1 MWSRPL
7 ALALLLLPAPALAG
21 VKEKVAA
28 LAPPGL
34 VLVMDAKGNELVAQN
49 TDEPFVPA
57 SVTKIVTAWLAM
69 EVLGGDYRFET
80 RFYLDDKRV
89 LYVRGGGDPFLI
101 SEELAPLA
109 TELVAA
115 VGKKPI
121 TGIVLDAS
129 YYPSNL
135 RIPGIEDTDEAYNA
149 LNSALAVNFN
159 TVYAVRSGNKV
170 RSAEK
175 QTPITP
181 LAITQFRLRGPN
193 GSGRISLSQDPT
205 VSLQYAGELIAA
217 FIERAGGSV
226 KGKISTGTVPEGLE
240 PVYVHRQSRTLSEI
254 LVELLRASNNYIA
267 NQVFLE
273 IGGHRLGGP
282 VSLEKS
288 LQVANEMLAAHGLA
302 AAIHLEEGS
311 GISRNNHF
319 TARGLAK
326 VLELFAPHADLLH
339 GHDGGMNKTGTM
351 EGVRT
356 LAGYADTSSHGRV
369 RFVISLTSNDG
380 EMRFRLLRAISPGCK
395 SRPPRRCFPTRSQKF
410 AISAYRISAG
420 GLRSPAGYALRVH
433 VQRIDRVA
441 RRHEQPVAVA
451 AAEADVGSA
460 LGQRDEADRLAGRIE
475 HLDAVERRAHAP
487 AAPQIAVDVDPKAV
501 GRFFFFAVDEDA
513 AIGELRSA
521 VDHVEDIDRASLG
534 RALDDIE
541 LRFVGRKG
549 QSVRP
554 LDQPGGRDRRTPAV
568 GIEPVDVEGQFRL
581 CLHAQIIAGDAGGRI
596 GEPDGAVGL
605 HDHVVRAIEP
615 LAVEPI
621 DQHRDGAVILGARDA
636 TA

>member
-1 MWSRPL
+1 MLRPALESPMWSRLL
-7 ALALLLLPAPALAG
+7 ALACALLLLPAQALAG

-28 LAPPGL
+28 LAPSGL
-34 VLVMDAKGNELVAQN
+34 VLVMDEKGNELIAQN
-49 TDEPFVPA
+49 ADQPFVPA

-80 RFYLDDKRV
+80 RFYLDKDRV

-109 TELVAA
+109 TQLVAA
-115 VGKKPI
+115 IGKEPVA
-121 TGIVLDAS
+121 GIVLDAS
-129 YYPSNL
+129 YYPSDL
-135 RIPGIEDTDEAYNA
+135 RIPGIEDTNEAYDA

-159 TVYAVRSGNKV
+159 TIYAVRKGNRV

-181 LAITQFRLRGPN
+181 LAISQFRARGPN

-217 FIERAGGSV
+217 FIEREGGSV

-288 LQVANEMLAAHGLA
+288 LKVANEMLAAHGLA
-302 AAIHLEEGS
+302 DAIHLEEGS
-311 GISRNNHF
+311 GISRNDRF

-356 LAGYADTSSHGRV
+356 LAGYADTSRHGRV
-369 RFVISLTSNDG
+369 RFVISLGSNNG
-380 EMRFRLLRAISPGCK
+380 GMRFRLLRAIEPG
-395 SRPPRRCFPTRSQKF
+395 
-410 AISAYRISAG
+410 
-420 GLRSPAGYALRVH
+420 L
-433 VQRIDRVA
+433 
-441 RRHEQPVAVA
+441 
-451 AAEADVGSA
+451 
-460 LGQRDEADRLAGRIE
+460 
-475 HLDAVERRAHAP
+475 
-487 AAPQIAVDVDPKAV
+487 
-501 GRFFFFAVDEDA
+501 
-513 AIGELRSA
+513 
-521 VDHVEDIDRASLG
+521 
-534 RALDDIE
+534 
-541 LRFVGRKG
+541 
-549 QSVRP
+549 
-554 LDQPGGRDRRTPAV
+554 
-568 GIEPVDVEGQFRL
+568 
-581 CLHAQIIAGDAGGRI
+581 
-596 GEPDGAVGL
+596 
-605 HDHVVRAIEP
+605 
-615 LAVEPI
+615 
-621 DQHRDGAVILGARDA
+621 
-636 TA
+636 

>member
-1 MWSRPL
+1 MQQRPRRSRHVSRSL
-7 ALALLLLPAPALAG
+7 ALALLLLAAPALAG
-21 VKEKVAA
+21 VEEKVAA
-28 LAPPGL
+28 LAPQGL

-57 SVTKIVTAWLAM
+57 SVTNIVTAWLAM
-69 EVLGGDYRFET
+69 EVLGGDYRFKT

-109 TELVAA
+109 TKLVAA
-115 VGKKPI
+115 VGKMPI
-121 TGIVLDAS
+121 AGIVLDAS

-181 LAITQFRLRGPN
+181 LAINQFRLRGPN
-193 GSGRISLSQDPT
+193 GSGRISLSQDPM

-226 KGKISTGTVPEGLE
+226 KGKISTGLVPKGLE

-254 LVELLRASNNYIA
+254 LVELLRVSNNYIA
-267 NQVFLE
+267 NQIFLE

-326 VLELFAPHADLLH
+326 VLELFAPHADLLR

-356 LAGYADTSSHGRV
+356 LAGYADTSGHGRV

-380 EMRFRLLRAISPGCK
+380 EMRFRLLRTIES
-395 SRPPRRCFPTRSQKF
+395 
-410 AISAYRISAG
+410 
-420 GLRSPAGYALRVH
+420 GL
-433 VQRIDRVA
+433 
-441 RRHEQPVAVA
+441 
-451 AAEADVGSA
+451 
-460 LGQRDEADRLAGRIE
+460 
-475 HLDAVERRAHAP
+475 
-487 AAPQIAVDVDPKAV
+487 
-501 GRFFFFAVDEDA
+501 
-513 AIGELRSA
+513 
-521 VDHVEDIDRASLG
+521 
-534 RALDDIE
+534 
-541 LRFVGRKG
+541 
-549 QSVRP
+549 
-554 LDQPGGRDRRTPAV
+554 
-568 GIEPVDVEGQFRL
+568 
-581 CLHAQIIAGDAGGRI
+581 
-596 GEPDGAVGL
+596 
-605 HDHVVRAIEP
+605 
-615 LAVEPI
+615 
-621 DQHRDGAVILGARDA
+621 
-636 TA
+636 

>member
-1 MWSRPL
+1 
-7 ALALLLLPAPALAG
+7 
-21 VKEKVAA
+21 
-28 LAPPGL
+28 
-34 VLVMDAKGNELVAQN
+34 VMDAEGNELAAQN
-49 TDEPFVPA
+49 ADEPFVPA

-69 EVLGGDYRFET
+69 EVLGGDYRFVT
-80 RFYLDDKRV
+80 RFYVDGKRV
-89 LYVRGGGDPFLI
+89 LYVHGGGDPFLI
-101 SEELAPLA
+101 SEELASLA
-109 TELVAA
+109 TKLVAA
-115 VGKKPI
+115 VGKEPI

-159 TVYAVRSGNKV
+159 TINAVRSGNTV

-181 LAITQFRLRGPN
+181 LAITQFRLRGPR
-193 GSGRISLSQDPT
+193 GTGRISLSQDPA

-226 KGKISTGTVPEGLE
+226 KGKISTGTVPEGLK

-254 LVELLRASNNYIA
+254 LGELLRASNNYIA

-326 VLELFAPHADLLH
+326 VLELFAPHAALLH

-369 RFVISLTSNDG
+369 RVVISLTSNDG
-380 EMRFRLLRAISPGCK
+380 EMRFRLLRAVAPQASGRAPSGGGGTL
-395 SRPPRRCFPTRSQKF
+395 PRCGAGAQ
-410 AISAYRISAG
+410 IQG
-420 GLRSPAGYALRVH
+420 GLARGLWGRIACFRGGGAEGLRLRNGAGEQTMRQGSLSIALLEGDDLDPIRALAG
-433 VQRIDRVA
+433 RKASDRLERTALGIDRV
-441 RRHEQPVAVA
+441 RRDCVRLLAGNNNEA
-451 AAEADVGSA
+451 AGRVDAEAAGLFLGWRASKIGELSA
-460 LGQRDEADRLAGRIE
+460 LGFDAERAERARRTLGGIEKAAVRRKAKIRSPDVIVRVPRGRAGRSDCAAR
-475 HLDAVERRAHAP
+475 HAGHKLGVGGQRRN
-487 AAPQIAVDVDPKAV
+487 
-501 GRFFFFAVDEDA
+501 G
-513 AIGELRSA
+513 
-521 VDHVEDIDRASLG
+521 
-534 RALDDIE
+534 IE
-541 LRFVGRKG
+541 LLE
-549 QSVRP
+549 RP
-554 LDQPGGRDRRTPAV
+554 GIRIQGERGDRGG
-568 GIEPVDVEGQFRL
+568 
-581 CLHAQIIAGDAGGRI
+581 
-596 GEPDGAVGL
+596 
-605 HDHVVRAIEP
+605 
-615 LAVEPI
+615 
-621 DQHRDGAVILGARDA
+621 
-636 TA
+636 